1 MSVYTRLCR
10 GVFLAA
16 AHKCKR
22 LGIPL
27 TGHVPLAITAAKASD
42 AERRSIEHAYRLRML
57 CATAEDE
64 IERLQRDLITVDD
77 QRSTTN
83 AALPSKTRR

>member
-1 MSVYTRLCR
+1 MSVYIRR
-10 GVFLAA
+10 SHNVFVAA
-16 AHKCKR
+16 DDESQR

-64 IERLQRDLITVDD
+64 IERLQRD
-77 QRSTTN
+77 
-83 AALPSKTRR
+83 ALWARCSHGAPGWLSAQE